1 MMKHTWKLM
10 RKTKHN
16 CWYVHYFFTLLQMCF
31 NVVTNMESKCA
42 GSCCCCSVVWDGDNF
57 QRKHFPVIYAFME
70 FQEWIYSFPL
80 PNMDSHYY
88 LCIQPERFLRLFCSK
103 LSVTVEM
110 LGTVEVS
117 VSLKSFGG
125 RGYWLKSLFRRDSI
139 LADVNLISPS
149 LSQLAVIVSHS
160 SSNT

>member
-10 RKTKHN
+10 RKTKPN
-16 CWYVHYFFTLLQMCF
+16 CWYVHFFFTLLQMCF
-31 NVVTNMESKCA
+31 IVVTHMESKCA
-42 GSCCCCSVVWDGDNF
+42 GSCCCSVVWDGDNF
-57 QRKHFPVIYAFME
+57 KSKRFLLIFAFME
-70 FQEWIYSFPL
+70 FEEWIYSFPL
-80 PNMDSHYY
+80 PNMDSHNY
-88 LCIQPERFLRLFCSK
+88 LRIQPERFLRLFCSK

-110 LGTVEVS
+110 LGIVEVS
-117 VSLKSFGG
+117 VSLNTFGG

-149 LSQLAVIVSHS
+149 SSQLAVIVSHS